1 MAVTSTVANKIK
13 YLFATKAIDF
23 ANDTF
28 KCCLMAVGFSFDK
41 DAHHYYSDISAS
53 ETADGNGYT
62 TGGVSMSG
70 VSVTEDDTND
80 YTTVA
85 WDNPTW
91 AASGGSIEGIGAIVY
106 DDTVANKPIVG
117 YIDFGTTE
125 TAVDTKTYTVSTV
138 VFRVA

>member
-28 KCCLMAVGFSFDK
+28 KCCLMAAGFSFDK